1 MSEHKHSPKHL
12 HSLDQAVGVLATQ
25 KLAAAQPADLVAQFK
40 KQGIGSLDDLAKAI
54 VEQAAG
60 AVRGNAYDAEFFPVC
75 YKFTTA
81 RPHFG
86 EISQEDLKQLV
97 DLVQPGLAGG
107 GLAGGGQVGNG

>member
-1 MSEHKHSPKHL
+1 MTDSKHSKKQL
-12 HSLDQAVGVLATQ
+12 HSLDEAVGVLATR

-60 AVRGNAYDAEFFPVC
+60 AVRGNAYDPEVFPVC

-86 EISQEDLKQLV
+86 DISQEDLQQLV
-97 DLVQPGLAGG
+97 DLVKPGLPQGG
-107 GLAGGGQVGNG
+107 PAGGGQVGNG